1 MRRMERA
8 VRDRVGDFLYA
19 AEDQTMEDVVALRLK
34 GKGLSVAVAE
44 SCTGGLIGQRLT
56 SVPGSSAYFDRG
68 VVTYSDRA
76 KVDLLKVP
84 EALIRAK
91 GAVSG
96 EVAQAMAEGVR
107 ELSGADLGL
116 AVTGIAGPTGGT
128 KEKPVGLV
136 YLALADKRTAVVRSH
151 LFSGDRD
158 GIRCRASQAALDL
171 LRRYLSGKNIE

>member
-1 MRRMERA
+1 
-8 VRDRVGDFLYA
+8 
-19 AEDQTMEDVVALRLK
+19 K
-34 GKGLSVAVAE
+34 GKGLSIAVAE

-56 SVPGSSAYFDRG
+56 SVPGSSAYFERG

-91 GAVSG
+91 GSVSG

-128 KEKPVGLV
+128 KEKPIGLV
-136 YLALADKRTAVVRSH
+136 YLALADKKTAVVRSH

-158 GIRCRASQAALDL
+158 GIRYRASQAALDL
-171 LRRYLSGKNIE
+171 LRRYLSGKALE

>member
-68 VVTYSDRA
+68 VVPYSDRA

-136 YLALADKRTAVVRSH
+136 YLALADKRTAIVRSH

-158 GIRCRASQAALDL
+158 GIRYRASQAALDL
-171 LRRYLSGKNIE
+171 LRRYLSGKAIE